1 MQALIRKESVARKRH
16 DRPNGAPRGEGIPVR
31 IAPDIV
37 GKAKV
42 VVARKNRGLGPYF
55 SELLR
60 AQVDRDYQEVL
71 RELKDESVK

>member
-1 MQALIRKESVARKRH
+1 MQTITRNETVARKRH
-16 DRPNGAPRGEGIPVR
+16 DRPKDAPRGEGIPVR
-31 IAPDIV
+31 IDPDIV

-42 VVARKNRGLGPYF
+42 VVARKNRELGPYF

-71 RELKDESVK
+71 RELKDETPK